1 MTGKTKT
8 MKIYKVLTSFV
19 LIAISCTVIL
29 SQDNSFAGPE
39 ENLPA
44 ANKYMQA
51 KQLSPNAALLILDL
65 KNKRNLETLQ
75 QKFPLIQTKGAYYV
89 SALMKT
95 STDFEPSRLRE
106 LGVMI
111 NTVAGSIISV
121 LIPLEDYSNIV
132 HLENI
137 EYIELAQKVYSK
149 LDKALESSKV
159 DLVHSG
165 IDLSR
170 SYTGKGVVVGLL
182 DLGFDYTHPAFTNR
196 DDGSLRIK
204 RSWEQNIDHIPPTGY
219 SYGNELSGS
228 ELLDEKYDAIDIGH
242 GTHVANVAGGSDSN
256 FDGKYQGV
264 AYDSDFVFVSLLQLA
279 GIGGLNTGVI
289 DGIDYVFKYAESVGK
304 PAVVNLSQGHHMGPH
319 DGTSLAD
326 QAIDALSGPGKIVV
340 GAVGNEGDDSGFYLH
355 FDHTFD
361 SENDI
366 LSYLVWPEGLSAGQ
380 TVIDIWG
387 EAGEEVKVVLEI
399 YNPKNKILEAQSGV
413 FSSGK
418 PISFTSGMMTDSEND
433 VVRFEGAIEIN
444 PLNNRPHISIY
455 VNSTEQ
461 STNGDVNSDDLLDND
476 FIQLRFIGDKGTV
489 HAYASN
495 NSGGA
500 FFTDLSGVG
509 AEKFID
515 GVRVLGGNSENTM
528 GELGGTAHSIISVG
542 GYTSKNTFTNTAMQ
556 LIGTG
561 DVIDDY
567 YFRSSRGP
575 THDGR
580 IKPDISA
587 PANLVAGAANSFNI
601 NFDPNIEVDSIDK
614 PTIGKWSYSIRR
626 GTSISSPIVSG
637 IVAMMLEVDPGLTPD
652 EVKEYL
658 ISNADKDQFTGS
670 NPNNIWGHGKVN
682 AYRVLADLENVV
694 SNEVILVNPGI
705 RIFPNPTRDILYVEL
720 DIIEEVQMK
729 VFDLSGRVVL
739 EKKLERNS
747 VNSRVDVSGVQV
759 GIYLIQLKYAG
770 YVYQDKVVV
779 ARD

>member
-1 MTGKTKT
+1 
-8 MKIYKVLTSFV
+8 MKIYNVLTSSV
-19 LIAISCTVIL
+19 IIVISCTVIF

-39 ENLPA
+39 ENLEA
-44 ANKYMQA
+44 AHKYIQP
-51 KQLSPNAALLILDL
+51 KQLSPDAALLILDL
-65 KNKRNLETLQ
+65 KNKRNLETLK
-75 QKFPLIQTKGAYYV
+75 QKFPLIQTKGAYHV
-89 SALMKT
+89 SALMKV
-95 STDFEPSRLRE
+95 SADFELSRLEE
-106 LGVMI
+106 LGVKI

-132 HLENI
+132 SLENI
-137 EYIELAQKVYSK
+137 EYIELAHKVYSK

-165 IDLSR
+165 MDLSG
-170 SYTGKGVVVGLL
+170 SYTGKGVIIGIL
-182 DLGFDYTHPAFTNR
+182 DLGFDYTHPAFTDT
-196 DDGSLRIK
+196 DDGSLRIQ

-228 ELLDEKYDAIDIGH
+228 ELLDEKFDAIDIGH
-242 GTHVANVAGGSDSN
+242 GTHVANVAGGSDGN
-256 FDGKYQGV
+256 FDKIYQGV
-264 AYDSDFVFVSLLQLA
+264 AYNSDLVFVSLLQLE
-279 GIGGLNTGVI
+279 GISGLNAGVI

-304 PAVVNLSQGHHMGPH
+304 PAVVNLSQGHHTGPH

-326 QAIDALSGPGKIVV
+326 QAIDALAGSGKIIV
-340 GAVGNEGDDSGFYLH
+340 GAVGNEGDDSGFYIH

-366 LSYLVWPEGLSAGQ
+366 LSYLVWPEELSAGK

-387 EAGEEVKVVLEI
+387 EAGEEFEVVLEI
-399 YNPKNKILEAQSGV
+399 YNPRTKTLEAQSEV
-413 FSSGK
+413 FSSGM

-444 PLNNRPHISIY
+444 PLNNRPHISLY

-461 STNGDVNSDDLLDND
+461 STNGDVNSVDLLDND
-476 FIQLRFIGDKGTV
+476 FIQLRFMGDKGTV

-495 NSGGA
+495 NSGRA

-509 AEKFID
+509 AEEFID
-515 GVRVLGGNSENTM
+515 SVRVLGGNSENTM

-556 LIGTG
+556 LIVTG

-567 YFRSSRGP
+567 YIRSSRGP

-601 NFDPNIEVDSIDK
+601 NFDPNKEVDSIDK
-614 PTIGKWSYSIRR
+614 PTNGKWSYSIRR
-626 GTSISSPIVSG
+626 GTSISSAIVSG

-652 EVKEYL
+652 DVKEYL

-670 NPNNIWGHGKVN
+670 NPNNIWGHGKAN

-694 SNEVILVNPGI
+694 SNEVIVVNPGI
-705 RIFPNPTRDILYVEL
+705 RIFPNPTRNIMYVEL
-720 DIIEEVQMK
+720 DILEEAQMK

-739 EKKLERNS
+739 EKKLERNN
-747 VNSRVDVSGVQV
+747 VNSKVDVSGVQA

-770 YVYQDKVVV
+770 SVYQDKVVV
-779 ARD
+779 VRD